1 MRSSSARPRLLAALL
16 APAAVGCADL
26 GVVGLGG
33 DDTDGFKLADTA
45 ATAHFKDALD
55 DGDSLTFQQVF
66 ERGDGITFSGK
77 PDPSAFLRATNAV
90 DDDRDRQ
97 GRAPLSVLT
106 TAAWCNRCEGFCA
119 GHVQGG
125 PRWDLR
131 RPLQSR
137 ILISSLVAVPLDTLA
152 FQYLAG
158 YLTPAAFTTE
168 VLSKALGVA
177 IVWYLLKL
185 RMDAKPAA
193 VH

>member
-1 MRSSSARPRLLAALL
+1 MNSTARILVSVGTYIASIILVNWLFAPAQLVPGVTIWSTPFGDLFLANLIVGFVFVLRDYAQREIGHKVLLATLL
-16 APAAVGCADL
+16 A
-26 GVVGLGG
+26 GVVTYYMV
-33 DDTDGFKLADTA
+33 DPMIALA
-45 ATAHFKDALD
+45 
-55 DGDSLTFQQVF
+55 S
-66 ERGDGITFSGK
+66 I
-77 PDPSAFLRATNAV
+77 SAFV
-90 DDDRDRQ
+90 
-97 GRAPLSVLT
+97 LSEMADWAIYSFT
-106 TAAWCNRCEGFCA
+106 K
-119 GHVQGG
+119 
-125 PRWDLR
+125 

-185 RMDAKPAA
+185 RMDRTPAA